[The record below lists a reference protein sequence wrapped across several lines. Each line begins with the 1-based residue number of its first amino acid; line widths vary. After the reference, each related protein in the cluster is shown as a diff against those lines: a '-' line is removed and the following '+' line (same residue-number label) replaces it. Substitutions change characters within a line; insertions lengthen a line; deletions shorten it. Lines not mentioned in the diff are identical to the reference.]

1 MSVEV
6 KRAGGIF
13 EADESPYKATALKAV
28 KKMNFYKKSWFDIA
42 TEVWEALKN
51 KHPEYHWYSICYSEK
66 ASCSL

>member
-1 MSVEV
+1 
-6 KRAGGIF
+6 
-13 EADESPYKATALKAV
+13 
-28 KKMNFYKKSWFDIA
+28 MNFYKKSWFDIA